1 MSPVLD
7 GLRPYPRRWVPA
19 GLDPADV
26 EALAR
31 AYDELEAR
39 PVATPAELERL
50 ILDWDELESL
60 TEEAHSAA
68 FADMT
73 GDTTR
78 ADFAERYSAV
88 AERMV
93 PLSEERRARMERR
106 VLDSPAA
113 AGLGPGY
120 GLFLADLRAGA
131 ALFHEDNVALRA
143 EELRL
148 GHEFEVTAG
157 AQRVRVRGEALPVT
171 RVTPLLESPDRA
183 LREEA
188 WRARAAVQLADAD
201 ALDDVYE
208 GLLEV
213 RGAIGRN
220 AGLADFR
227 EYRFRELRR
236 DYSPA
241 DCLALHDAI
250 ERVVVPVVAAEMER
264 RRESLGV
271 DALRPWDLAA
281 DPEGREPLR
290 GPQGAGPLS
299 DGCARVLGRMD
310 PELGA
315 LFGGMAEAGLLDLES
330 RPGKASPG
338 FMTIFGLRRLPFVSM
353 SAVGT
358 RRDVDTLLHEAGHS
372 LHYLLARDHPLRLQ
386 RFPRLELVETVAM
399 ATELLARPH
408 LDEIWR
414 GEELRRALDDRI
426 VAVLALLPWY
436 AMVDAFQHWAYTRP
450 GHSAEERR
458 ARWRELEAR
467 FRPWTDW
474 TGLEEAM
481 GTGWQFH
488 HVFALPFYYVEYAIA
503 QAAAL
508 RIWLASLRDRR
519 GTLERF
525 RGALALGATRPLPEL
540 FRAAG
545 TEMMFDEATLR
556 EVVRDSMAQ
565 LGAGSP

>member
-1 MSPVLD
+1 MSPAPD
-7 GLRPYPRRWVPA
+7 ALRPYPRRWVPA
-19 GLDPADV
+19 ELDPADP

-31 AYDELEAR
+31 AYDALEAR
-39 PVATPAELERL
+39 PVASPAELERL
-50 ILDWDELESL
+50 VLDWDELESL
-60 TEEAHSAA
+60 VEETHSAA

-73 GDTTR
+73 GDTGR
-78 ADFAERYSAV
+78 ADFAQRYSAV
-88 AERMV
+88 TERML
-93 PLSEERRARMERR
+93 PLGEKRRARLERR

-113 AGLGPGY
+113 DGLGPGY
-120 GLFLADLRAGA
+120 APFLADLRAGA

-148 GHEFEVTAG
+148 AHGFEVTAG
-157 AQRVRVRGEALPVT
+157 AQQVRVRGEVLPVT

-188 WRARAAVQLADAD
+188 WRARGTVQLADAD
-201 ALDDVYE
+201 ALDGVYD

-213 RGAIGRN
+213 RGAIARN

-227 EYRFRELRR
+227 EFRFRELRR
-236 DYSPA
+236 DYTPEN
-241 DCLALHDAI
+241 CLALHDAI

-264 RRESLGV
+264 RRERLGL

-290 GPQGAGPLS
+290 GPADAGRLS
-299 DGCARVLGRMD
+299 EGCARVLGRMD

-315 LFGGMAEAGLLDLES
+315 LFRGMAEAGLLDLES
-330 RPGKASPG
+330 RPGKATPG

-358 RRDVDTLLHEAGHS
+358 RRDVDTLVHEAGHS
-372 LHYLLARDHPLRLQ
+372 LHYLLARHHPLRLQ

-399 ATELLARPH
+399 AAELLARPH

-414 GEELRRALDDRI
+414 GEELRRALDDRV

-450 GHSAEERR
+450 GHSAAERR

-474 TGLEEAM
+474 TGLEDAM
-481 GTGWQFH
+481 ETGWQLH

-503 QAAAL
+503 QVAAL

-545 TEMMFDEATLR
+545 TEMGFDEATLR
-556 EVVRDSMAQ
+556 EVVRESLAQ
-565 LGAGSP
+565 VGAGPP